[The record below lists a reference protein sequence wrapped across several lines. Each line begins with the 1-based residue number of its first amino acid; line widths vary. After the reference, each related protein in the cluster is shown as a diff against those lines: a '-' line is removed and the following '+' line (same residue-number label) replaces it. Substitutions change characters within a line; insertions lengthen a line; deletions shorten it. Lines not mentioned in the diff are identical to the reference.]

1 MSAPESPAGPT
12 PAPPARA
19 LVAVRAG
26 LGRATSRVGVPVV
39 TTLLAFL
46 AGGLA
51 ILVTGN
57 DPFATYRAIFDGSGL
72 TWLFPWTGGDEREI
86 AASSLQQTLIAAAPL
101 GLLGLAVA
109 VAYRAGLFNIGGQ
122 GQYLAASYAA
132 IWVGSSLDGLPAL
145 PHVLV
150 TIAAGIAVGALWAGI
165 AGVLHAT
172 SGANE
177 VITTIMLNWVA
188 IWTGTYLFG
197 LGGPLQ
203 NTTDRSLPVSQ
214 DVLES
219 ARLPVFWGDP
229 ELQGLHVGAFLA
241 ILGLVVYWVL
251 ITRSRAGYE
260 IRAVGLNPEAAR
272 TAGISPGRVTVRA
285 MLICGAF
292 AGLAGAIDVLGWEYR
307 ISTTDITVSQ
317 IGFLGIAV
325 ALLGRG
331 SAVGIGIAAV
341 LFGALTTGA
350 SQRNLDPEIFDP
362 ALGTNLTLIIQGII
376 VLVASADVVLGGAVR
391 SLAARTAAR
400 VRALLSRRGREAR
413 A

>member
-1 MSAPESPAGPT
+1 MLPARLSRAAAT
-12 PAPPARA
+12 ARA
-19 LVAVRAG
+19 LT
-26 LGRATSRVGVPVV
+26 GRGVSRVGVPVV
-39 TTLLAFL
+39 TTFLAFL

-57 DPFATYRAIFDGSGL
+57 DPFATYKAIFDGSGL
-72 TWLFPWTGGDEREI
+72 SWLFPWTGGDAREI

-101 GLLGLAVA
+101 ALLGLAVA

-122 GQYLAASYAA
+122 GQYLASSYMA
-132 IWVGSSLDGLPAL
+132 IWVGSSFDGMPAV
-145 PHVLV
+145 PHVLITV
-150 TIAAGIAVGALWAGI
+150 AAGVAIGALWAGI

-188 IWTGTYLFG
+188 IWIGSYLFG

-203 NTTDRSLPVSQ
+203 NTSDRSLPVSPEVAQ
-214 DVLES
+214 S

-229 ELQGLHVGAFLA
+229 ELQGLHIGFFLA

-251 ITRSRAGYE
+251 IARSRAGYE

-272 TAGISPGRVTVRA
+272 TAGISPGRVTVKA

-331 SAVGIGIAAV
+331 SAVGIGIAAL

-376 VLVASADVVLGGAVR
+376 VLVASADIVLGGAVR
-391 SLAARTAAR
+391 SLAARSAGR
-400 VRALLSRRGREAR
+400 LGALVIRRREAS

>member
-1 MSAPESPAGPT
+1 M
-12 PAPPARA
+12 RA
-19 LVAVRAG
+19 VA
-26 LGRATSRVGVPVV
+26 SRVGVPVV

-57 DPFATYRAIFDGSGL
+57 DPWATYKAIFDGSGL
-72 TWLFPWTGGDEREI
+72 SWLSPFTSGDAREI
-86 AASSLQQTLIAAAPL
+86 AAGSLQQTLIAAAPL
-101 GLLGLAVA
+101 ALLGLAVA

-122 GQYLAASYAA
+122 GQYLAASYVAV
-132 IWVGSSLDGLPAL
+132 WVGTSFDGLPAL
-145 PHVLV
+145 PHVIV
-150 TIAAGIAVGALWAGI
+150 TVLAGVLVGALWAGI
-165 AGVLHAT
+165 AGVLNAT

-188 IWTGTYLFG
+188 IWVGSYLFG

-203 NTTDRSLPVSQ
+203 NGSDRSLPVSS
-214 DVLES
+214 DVLAS

-229 ELQGLHVGAFLA
+229 ELQGLHVGFFLA
-241 ILGLVVYWVL
+241 IAGLVVYWLL
-251 ITRSRAGYE
+251 ISRSRIGYE

-272 TAGISPGRVTVRA
+272 TAGIAPGRVTVVT
-285 MLICGAF
+285 MLFCGGF

-307 ISTTDITVSQ
+307 LSVTDIGVSQ
-317 IGFLGIAV
+317 VGFLGIAV

-331 SAVGIGIAAV
+331 SALGIGIAAV

-376 VLVASADVVLGGAVR
+376 VLVASADLALGGAVR
-391 SLAARTAAR
+391 HGAAGLVGRLR
-400 VRALLSRRGREAR
+400 RSVRREAR

>member
-1 MSAPESPAGPT
+1 MRT
-12 PAPPARA
+12 PVLPARLA
-19 LVAVRAG
+19 RAATTTRG
-26 LGRATSRVGVPVV
+26 LAGRGVSRVGVPLV
-39 TTLLAFL
+39 TTFLAFL

-57 DPFATYRAIFDGSGL
+57 DPFATYKAIFDGSGL
-72 TWLFPWTGGDEREI
+72 SWLFPWTGGDTREI

-101 GLLGLAVA
+101 ALLGLAVA

-122 GQYLAASYAA
+122 GQYLASSSMA
-132 IWVGSSLDGLPAL
+132 IWVGSSFHGMPAL
-145 PHVLV
+145 PHVVITVL
-150 TIAAGIAVGALWAGI
+150 AGVAIGALWAGI
-165 AGVLHAT
+165 AGALHAT

-188 IWTGTYLFG
+188 IWIGSYLFG

-203 NTTDRSLPVSQ
+203 NTEDRSLPVSPEVAQ
-214 DVLES
+214 S

-229 ELQGLHVGAFLA
+229 ELQGLHIGFFLA

-251 ITRSRAGYE
+251 IARSRAGYE

-272 TAGISPGRVTVRA
+272 TAGISPGRVTVKA

-331 SAVGIGIAAV
+331 SAVGIGIAAL

-376 VLVASADVVLGGAVR
+376 VLVASADIVLGGAVR
-391 SLAARTAAR
+391 SLAARSFGRLRTLVAR
-400 VRALLSRRGREAR
+400 RREAS